1 MVRWFAVLAA
11 VLLAAPACLVAAAAG
26 AETLKVA
33 VPQKGIWDAS
43 IVLFG
48 MKQGFFKDEGL
59 DLDVIYTQGGA
70 ATLQAVISGS
80 VDIGM
85 ANGLLG
91 VVGAYSKGAPVRVIS
106 AETTGAP
113 DLFWYARSSSGIKSL
128 ADAAG
133 KTAGYSEP
141 GSSTDL
147 VLRALIA
154 QAHVAVKPVATGG
167 IPGTATQV
175 MSGQIDM
182 GWSVPPFNLAGVQD
196 GSLVIVARG
205 NDVPAIRDETIRV
218 NFANAAALQSK
229 HDAIAKFS
237 RAYVKS
243 LNWSYSDPKAVEYFA
258 EGMKVPVA
266 LAQEARD
273 KFYPKEA
280 MQPFEVRG
288 QELMLKQALDYKF
301 ISKPMQPS
309 DIAAL
314 FTIMGQDAK

>member
-1 MVRWFAVLAA
+1 MIRW
-11 VLLAAPACLVAAAAG
+11 VLLLAGLLAWFPAC

-33 VPQKGIWDAS
+33 IPQKGNWDTS

-48 MKQGFFKDEGL
+48 MKQGIFKAEGL
-59 DLDVIYTQGGA
+59 DIDVIYTQGGA
-70 ATLQAVISGS
+70 PTLQAVISGS

-85 ANGLLG
+85 ATGLLG

-113 DLFWYARSSSGIKSL
+113 DLFWYARKDSGITSL
-128 ADAAG
+128 ANANG

-147 VLRALIA
+147 TLRALID
-154 QAHVAVKPVATGG
+154 QAHANVKPVATGG
-167 IPGTATQV
+167 IPGTTTQV

-182 GWSVPPFNLAGVQD
+182 GWSVPPFNLQEVKNGT
-196 GSLVIVARG
+196 LVIVAHG

-218 NFANAAALQSK
+218 NFVNASVLQSK
-229 HDAIAKFS
+229 HDAIARFA

-243 LNWSYSDPKAVEYFA
+243 LDWSYSDPKAIEYFA
-258 EGMKVPVA
+258 EGMNVPVP

-273 KFYPKEA
+273 QFYPKAA
-280 MQPFEVRG
+280 MEPGEVRG
-288 QELMLKQALDYKF
+288 QELMLQQALDYKF
-301 ISKPMQPS
+301 IPRKMTPA
-309 DIAAL
+309 DIAGL
-314 FTIMGQDAK
+314 FVIMGADAK

>member
-1 MVRWFAVLAA
+1 MVRWIAVLAA
-11 VLLAAPACLVAAAAG
+11 LLVAAPAW

-33 VPQKGIWDAS
+33 VPQKGNWDTS

-48 MKQGFFKDEGL
+48 IKQGFFKAEGL
-59 DLDVIYTQGGA
+59 DIDVIYTQGGA
-70 ATLQAVISGS
+70 PTMQAVISGS

-85 ANGLLG
+85 ATGLLG
-91 VVGAYSKGAPVRVIS
+91 VVGAYAKGAPVRVIS

-113 DLFWYARSSSGIKSL
+113 DLFWYARKESGITAL
-128 ADAAG
+128 AGATG

-147 VLRALIA
+147 VLRALID

-175 MSGQIDM
+175 MSGQIDI
-182 GWSVPPFNLAGVQD
+182 GWSVPPFNLKGVED

-205 NDVPAIRDETIRV
+205 DDVPAIRDETIRV

-229 HDAIAKFS
+229 HDAIAKFA

-243 LNWSYSDPKAVEYFA
+243 LEWSYSDPKAIQYFA
-258 EGMKVPVA
+258 EGMNVALA

-273 KFYPKEA
+273 KFYPKGA

-288 QELMLKQALDYKF
+288 QDLMLKQALEYKF
-301 ISKPMQPS
+301 ISKPMTQS
-309 DIAAL
+309 DIAGL

>member
-1 MVRWFAVLAA
+1 MVRWFALLGAI
-11 VLLAAPACLVAAAAG
+11 LLAAPAW

-33 VPQKGIWDAS
+33 VPQKGNWDTS

-48 MKQGFFKDEGL
+48 IKQGFFKAEGL

-70 ATLQAVISGS
+70 PTMQAVISGS

-85 ANGLLG
+85 ATGLLG
-91 VVGAYSKGAPVRVIS
+91 VVGAYAKGAPVRVIS

-147 VLRALIA
+147 VLRALID
-154 QAHVAVKPVATGG
+154 QVHVAIKPVATGG

-175 MSGQIDM
+175 MSGQIDI
-182 GWSVPPFNLAGVQD
+182 GWSVPPFNLDGVED
-196 GSLVIVARG
+196 GSLTIVARG

-229 HDAIAKFS
+229 HDAIAKFA

-243 LNWSYSDPKAVEYFA
+243 LNWSYSDPKAIEYFA
-258 EGMKVPVA
+258 EGMKVAVP
-266 LAQEARD
+266 LAQQARD

-301 ISKPMQPS
+301 ISKPMTPS
-309 DIAAL
+309 DIAGL